1 MGPVQDAVQGTAYAV
16 RAVRRF
22 VLLGA
27 WVVLL
32 IVVASKL
39 MVRAADHD
47 RSITIQRM
55 RLVERALDRYATDN
69 GGAVPTTRQKLKA
82 LWARPTDVPLPPNWH
97 GPYVASDELL
107 KDGWGRPLQYVAPGG
122 YEPAPNGVQRW
133 SRTYDLWSLG
143 ADGREGGTGANA
155 SIRSWEAQSMV
166 P

>member
-27 WVVLL
+27 WVALL

-55 RLVERALDRYATDN
+55 RLVEQALDRYAIDN
-69 GGAVPTTRQKLKA
+69 GGAVPTTRQKLKS
-82 LWARPTDVPLPPNWH
+82 LWIRPTDGPLPLNWH
-97 GPYVASDELL
+97 GPYLPSEDLL
-107 KDGWGRPLQYVAPGG
+107 RDGWGRPFQYVAPGG
-122 YEPAPNGVQRW
+122 FEPTPRGVKPL